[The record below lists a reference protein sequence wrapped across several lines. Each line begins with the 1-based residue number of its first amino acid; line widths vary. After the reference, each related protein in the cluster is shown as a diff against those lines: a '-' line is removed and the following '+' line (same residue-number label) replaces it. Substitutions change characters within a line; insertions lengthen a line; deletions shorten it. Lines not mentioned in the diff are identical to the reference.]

1 MWTARR
7 MTEHSRASAEAPSA
21 RPVDVRVAES
31 PLVALRFHL
40 DARISDLADHSAD
53 LERALMEAVARR
65 ANLTRQLTRNHE
77 VRRQALDVLPRMRS
91 LSAKVGREL
100 AGCLDDGLTL
110 SSAVARA
117 EARIAGL
124 KDRLA
129 DIEAEQTTLRDIGAQ
144 LAGLQADVAI
154 EVDLRASRYSQA
166 ARQIFQIVDEQHQA
180 MARSILDGPM
190 RRLTEAA
197 FEAELLGRALGRQ
210 PVAAR
215 EAASRCRDATV
226 DAARGLARQVSR
238 LDPVD
243 DDHGI
248 VPALHE
254 LLAHPPQHGLVKMRV
269 LGRERRIVVLSELT
283 LYRIVDEAVDNALRH
298 SHASRIDLIVSFH
311 PGRVIVVIKD
321 DGDGFDVAATEARL
335 GRTRAIGLIEMRER
349 ARLVEGRLEVR
360 SIPGL
365 GTEVRVSVPDPD

>member
-1 MWTARR
+1 M
-7 MTEHSRASAEAPSA
+7 
-21 RPVDVRVAES
+21 
-31 PLVALRFHL
+31 ALRFHL
-40 DARISDLADHSAD
+40 DARISDLTEHSAD
-53 LERALMEAVARR
+53 LERALMEAVTRR
-65 ANLTRQLTRNHE
+65 ANLVRQLTRNRE
-77 VRRQALDVLPRMRS
+77 VRGQALDVLPRMQG

-100 AGCLDDGLTL
+100 AACLNEGLTL
-110 SSAVARA
+110 SSAVALL

-129 DIEAEQTTLRDIGAQ
+129 DIEAEQGTLRGMGEQ
-144 LAGLQADVAI
+144 FAGLQTDVAI

-166 ARQIFQIVDEQHQA
+166 ARQIFQIVDEQHEA

-197 FEAELLGRALGRQ
+197 FEAELLGRALGQQ

-243 DDHGI
+243 DEHGI
-248 VPALHE
+248 VPALRE
-254 LLAHPPQHGLVKMRV
+254 LLSDSPQHGVVMMRV
-269 LGRERRIVVLSELT
+269 LGRERRIAVLSELT
-283 LYRIVDEAVDNALRH
+283 IYRIVDEAVDNALRH
-298 SHASRIDLIVSFH
+298 SHGSRIDLIVSFH
-311 PGRVIVVIKD
+311 PERVIVVIKD

-335 GRTRAIGLIEMRER
+335 GRSRAIGLIEMRER
-349 ARLVEGRLEVR
+349 ARLVGGRLEVR

-365 GTEVRVSVPDPD
+365 GTEVRVSVSDPG

>member
-1 MWTARR
+1 
-7 MTEHSRASAEAPSA
+7 MTEHARASAEVRPA
-21 RPVDVRVAES
+21 RPVDVRMAES
-31 PLVALRFHL
+31 PLVALRFYL
-40 DARISDLADHSAD
+40 DARISDLSVHCAE
-53 LERALMEAVARR
+53 LERELMEAVAGRVNTTRR
-65 ANLTRQLTRNHE
+65 LTRNEE
-77 VRRQALDVLPRMRS
+77 VRQQALDVLPRMRT
-91 LSAKVGREL
+91 LPTLVGRDLVACLNEGL
-100 AGCLDDGLTL
+100 ALNDALAL
-110 SSAVARA
+110 AQ
-117 EARIAGL
+117 ERITGL

-129 DIEAEQTTLRDIGAQ
+129 DIEAEQGTLREMAGQ
-144 LAGLQADVAI
+144 LFGLQADVAI

-166 ARQIFQIVDEQHQA
+166 ARQIFQIVDDQHEA

-243 DDHGI
+243 HDQGI
-248 VPALHE
+248 VPALRD
-254 LLAHPPQHGLVKMRV
+254 LLAGSPDHRIVKMRV
-269 LGRERRIVVLSELT
+269 LGRERRFAVLSELT
-283 LYRIVDEAVDNALRH
+283 MYRIVDEAVDNALHH
-298 SHASRIDLIVSFH
+298 SHATRVDLIVSFH
-311 PGRVIVVIKD
+311 PQRVIVVVKD

-335 GRTRAIGLIEMRER
+335 GRSQAIGLIEMRER

-365 GTEVRVSVPDPD
+365 GTEVRVSIPDPD